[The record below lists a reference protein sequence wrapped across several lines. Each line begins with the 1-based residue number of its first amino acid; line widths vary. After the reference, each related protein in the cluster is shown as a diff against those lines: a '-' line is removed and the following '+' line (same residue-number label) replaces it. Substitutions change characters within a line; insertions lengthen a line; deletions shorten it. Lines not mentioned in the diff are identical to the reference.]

1 MTIHHDKLAY
11 GKLASLTEEFSE
23 DRLLE
28 MVNSLS
34 EEEENAESEAENSEG
49 NGEREAEISEQKER
63 GAAKKKGE
71 THR

>member
-34 EEEENAESEAENSEG
+34 EENEESEEDAAVSGKKEKTAVKEKS
-49 NGEREAEISEQKER
+49 RKKPQK
-63 GAAKKKGE
+63 
-71 THR
+71 

>member
-34 EEEENAESEAENSEG
+34 EEEKENEA
-49 NGEREAEISEQKER
+49 
-63 GAAKKKGE
+63 
-71 THR
+71 

>member
-34 EEEENAESEAENSEG
+34 EEEENAESEAENSE
-49 NGEREAEISEQKER
+49 EKER

>member
-23 DRLLE
+23 ERLLE

-34 EEEENAESEAENSEG
+34 EEEENAESEAE
-49 NGEREAEISEQKER
+49 ISGQKER